1 MASSIHSSLSFRR
14 RAFVTVDQ
22 LQTNLLANFKYL
34 QNEATTQPDALVA
47 SKYFRFMS
55 KTGESLCC
63 SLDHFNSENASFEL
77 ETHVSTHNT
86 TILTRPDGTV
96 ITQPIYILTWNL
108 CVAMTARVVVESS
121 VSDVDRLF
129 EAISLN
135 NAVDDTMNG

>member
-1 MASSIHSSLSFRR
+1 MLLRR
-14 RAFVTVDQ
+14 RAFVTVEQ
-22 LQTNLLANFKYL
+22 LKTNLLANFKYL
-34 QNEATTQPDALVA
+34 QNEAAAQPDALMG

-55 KTGESLCC
+55 KTGESLRC
-63 SLDHFNSENASFEL
+63 SLDHFNAENANFEL
-77 ETHVSTHNT
+77 DTHVSTHNT
-86 TILTRPDGTV
+86 TILTRPDGTA

-135 NAVDDTMNG
+135 SAVDDAMNG